1 MTDIMMVFVCLNQSL
16 HPTALRQLMV
26 IAQAMLTMTGRVTML
41 GLSRWA
47 GKGGSYRTIQRFF
60 NTTVNW
66 SLLQWVLIRTHLWK
80 PGEVMVAA
88 GDDVIVTKSGKCTH
102 GLDRFFSSIYS
113 KVVPGLGFLSLSLIS
128 VKRRVSY
135 PVVLEQLEKPQTATS
150 QEVSQQKSKGKGKS
164 KGKPGRRKG
173 SKNHN
178 RRDVELSPYL
188 QFVQHHLKNL
198 LELIGPHLKLE
209 HFVFDGAFGN
219 NDAVQMVRQV
229 GLHLI
234 SKLRHDSALYLPY
247 HGPYSGRGPRKKYGD
262 KINYQNIPETYLK
275 TSSTD
280 KDIETKIYQMKMWHK
295 KFADLLNVVVIVKTN
310 LKTHKVAHVVL
321 FSSDLDLSYD
331 LVIDYYRLRFQIEIV
346 QTQMTKW
353 CGFAFWPGG
362 HDIADF
368 HLRLVDDNA
377 IDEQFDQLP
386 ALGKRQVVQSR
397 LQTLTK
403 RLDSFGQRRYID
415 VLLGLGIEL
424 SQLLRQSLLALRHL
438 LSFALEL
445 FTLDH
450 LSQV

>member
-88 GDDVIVTKSGKCTH
+88 GDDVIVSKSGQCTH

-135 PVVLEQLEKPQTATS
+135 PVVLEQLEKPQTARS
-150 QEVSQQKSKGKGKS
+150 QEVTQQKSKGKGKS

-188 QFVQHHLKNL
+188 QFVQSHLKNL

-219 NDAVQMVRQV
+219 NDAVQMVRQI

-262 KINYQNIPETYLK
+262 KINYQDIPEIYLK
-275 TSSTD
+275 ESSTD
-280 KDIETKIYQMKMWHK
+280 KDQHIETKIYQMQVWHK
-295 KFADLLNVVVIVKTN
+295 KFSDLLNVVIIVKTN
-310 LKTHKVAHVVL
+310 LKTNKVAHVVL
-321 FSSDLDLSYD
+321 FSSDLDLPYE
-331 LVIDYYRLRFQIEIV
+331 LVIDYYRLRFQIEFNFRDAKQHWGLEDFMVVNETPVYNSANLAMFMVNVSQALMRPMRV
-346 QTQMTKW
+346 Q
-353 CGFAFWPGG
+353 WP
-362 HDIADF
+362 
-368 HLRLVDDNA
+368 
-377 IDEQFDQLP
+377 
-386 ALGKRQVVQSR
+386 
-397 LQTLTK
+397 
-403 RLDSFGQRRYID
+403 
-415 VLLGLGIEL
+415 EL
-424 SQLLRQSLLALRHL
+424 SVNDLKTWFRSRKYVVETLKLLPEMPEANFIDQAIAQVAQLGRIN
-438 LSFALEL
+438 
-445 FTLDH
+445 
-450 LSQV
+450 QVGNPA